1 MQSSQE
7 TVTVYSENGKC
18 CQVQMN
24 RFIHMQ
30 SLLNNHIWIAPRWLI
45 FAFEYCKL
53 AKYPSVGRVSAMVL
67 CCHVQSHKNRPVC
80 WYASWNFAHSS
91 TVFRSLNELIPL
103 TSSVEVAGSSTLPA
117 HKNTYELEHRNCV
130 IKMFFQHQSVTHLP

>member
-1 MQSSQE
+1 MRPARQPLHGLRVYLLAPCE
-7 TVTVYSENGKC
+7 GRRCVTGTHNIQLYY
-18 CQVQMN
+18 
-24 RFIHMQ
+24 I
-30 SLLNNHIWIAPRWLI
+30 
-45 FAFEYCKL
+45 L

>member
-1 MQSSQE
+1 MARKITSAYLLVTFDCDARRSSLEDLCASQSSALVRNY
-7 TVTVYSENGKC
+7 T
-18 CQVQMN
+18 
-24 RFIHMQ
+24 I
-30 SLLNNHIWIAPRWLI
+30 
-45 FAFEYCKL
+45 L

>member
-1 MQSSQE
+1 M
-7 TVTVYSENGKC
+7 
-18 CQVQMN
+18 
-24 RFIHMQ
+24 
-30 SLLNNHIWIAPRWLI
+30 LNYIV
-45 FAFEYCKL
+45 L

>member
-1 MQSSQE
+1 MTNNMLNCGHCGRSCSLNSEAHRQARISRPGSQ
-7 TVTVYSENGKC
+7 TSQTLRRCFWRY
-18 CQVQMN
+18 
-24 RFIHMQ
+24 
-30 SLLNNHIWIAPRWLI
+30 LT
-45 FAFEYCKL
+45 L

>member
-1 MQSSQE
+1 MTGVIALAIEHIAKDFYCINITQSDIIQTPYRLTRERGFSDYH
-7 TVTVYSENGKC
+7 T
-18 CQVQMN
+18 
-24 RFIHMQ
+24 
-30 SLLNNHIWIAPRWLI
+30 
-45 FAFEYCKL
+45 L

>member
-1 MQSSQE
+1 MPNFVAVRQSCRKKGGTDTHTHTGRQ
-7 TVTVYSENGKC
+7 TDKGTLQLYIV
-18 CQVQMN
+18 
-24 RFIHMQ
+24 
-30 SLLNNHIWIAPRWLI
+30 
-45 FAFEYCKL
+45 L